1 MFGLIAIGNK
11 SYVDPAPVLN
21 SIVDDD
27 GHKYQIGDERDLSQF
42 NEIFLSR
49 ITDAINA
56 IEQPA

>member
-27 GHKYQIGDERDLSQF
+27 GHKYQIGDERDLS
-42 NEIFLSR
+42 
-49 ITDAINA
+49 
-56 IEQPA
+56 